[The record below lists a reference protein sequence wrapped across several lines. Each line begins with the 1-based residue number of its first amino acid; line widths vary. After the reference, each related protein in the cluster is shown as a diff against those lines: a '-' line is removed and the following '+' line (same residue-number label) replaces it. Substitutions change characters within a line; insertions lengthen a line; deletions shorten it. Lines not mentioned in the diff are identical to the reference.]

1 MVLQNL
7 QKEEMAC
14 DIFVEFRN
22 SKLRGKVYFSQKKKI
37 LAVSGNSQV
46 LSRVM
51 SSNAALN
58 ITLNIKNK

>member
-1 MVLQNL
+1 MVLQKL

-22 SKLRGKVYFSQKKKI
+22 SKLRGKLYFSPKKI